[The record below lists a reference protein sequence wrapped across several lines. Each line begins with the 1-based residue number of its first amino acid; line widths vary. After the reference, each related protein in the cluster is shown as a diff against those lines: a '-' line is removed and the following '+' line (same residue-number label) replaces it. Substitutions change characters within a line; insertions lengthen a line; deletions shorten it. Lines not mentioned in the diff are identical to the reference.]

1 MPSGEIYHGC
11 FEDDK
16 RNGIGTSSSIDHTIV
31 SVTGEWKDGEQVGLA
46 KTVNSDGSMTI
57 AYQSYSGIPFDNTM
71 IYIQNKGGG
80 YFIGVEDTDGLKGH
94 FIQCDRQNCLTNW
107 TMRNGQKNGYSHIK
121 IENSEFSCMM
131 HNSKKHGS
139 GIIKYSLQAKKF
151 RIYAMGE

>member
-1 MPSGEIYHGC
+1 MPSGEIYVGC

-71 IYIQNKGGG
+71 IYI
-80 YFIGVEDTDGLKGH
+80 
-94 FIQCDRQNCLTNW
+94 
-107 TMRNGQKNGYSHIK
+107 
-121 IENSEFSCMM
+121 
-131 HNSKKHGS
+131 
-139 GIIKYSLQAKKF
+139 
-151 RIYAMGE
+151 